1 MEASCQLCIISKI
14 MFLMSALSRGFTE
27 LIKDP
32 VNAYNTVALYFL
44 LEPLITVFLVG
55 YKKPLLG

>member
-1 MEASCQLCIISKI
+1 
-14 MFLMSALSRGFTE
+14 MSALSWGFTA

-32 VNAYNTVALYFL
+32 INAYNTVALYFL